1 MSDDNKL
8 EGRKA
13 ALAIVQ
19 KINQNKEPPSEPES
33 FDGLVQAIEALAESR
48 PDMSGALEVI
58 AEKLGEL
65 KKDDLDFSAIVQA
78 IKSIELD
85 ASIDL
90 EPIALQI
97 EALAERPGTDLSPVV
112 DKLDEIKKAMENNT
126 KVLSDLVNVAKAAKV
141 VTYDGVGRI
150 TEIKLKG

>member
-1 MSDDNKL
+1 MPGDNKL

-19 KINQNKEPPSEPES
+19 KINQNKEPTPEPES
-33 FDGLVQAIEALAESR
+33 YDGLVQAIEALAEGR

-58 AEKLGEL
+58 AEKLGQL

-90 EPIALQI
+90 EPVTLQI

-112 DKLDEIKKAMENNT
+112 DKLDEIKKAMEANT
-126 KVLSDLVNVAKAAKV
+126 KVLADLVRVAKAPKTV
-141 VTYDGVGRI
+141 EYDGAGRI
-150 TEIKLKG
+150 IKIGVQ